1 MEAPAPAEREQP
13 FARREAEPA
22 ARREA
27 EPVARR
33 EPEPAVRHE
42 PEEEPSLFGGFE
54 PSRAGREQA
63 PMYDEDDLP
72 EPAYHHQAAAAAQ
85 APQPRPAGMPSP
97 EALQRLQEAVRR
109 APVADPRVPAQAR
122 AAEPPVERS
131 PRFAINS
138 LINRMT
144 GHPSEAAPRPSPALR
159 QQPQLRQ
166 PAEERAPSPEQ
177 EKIEIPAFLRRQ
189 AN

>member
-1 MEAPAPAEREQP
+1 
-13 FARREAEPA
+13 
-22 ARREA
+22 
-27 EPVARR
+27 
-33 EPEPAVRHE
+33 
-42 PEEEPSLFGGFE
+42 
-54 PSRAGREQA
+54 
-63 PMYDEDDLP
+63 MYDEDDLP